1 MLVWQMNVI
10 QKISAQTIIGLMDNL
25 FLNLRKQML
34 PVLIE
39 YQEANTYF
47 ACQFPRFIKK
57 HLVRVD
63 AVALCLDSI

>member
-1 MLVWQMNVI
+1 MNVI

-34 PVLIE
+34 PVLIV
-39 YQEANTYF
+39 YREANTYF
-47 ACQFPRFIKK
+47 AFQFPRFIKK
-57 HLVRVD
+57 HLARVD